1 MGRAL
6 WTGKPSGKV
15 AAAPL
20 NWAYINLVMSDL
32 ATQWSEEDILK
43 LRWVEMA
50 EELWVLK
57 TEVSISE

>member
-1 MGRAL
+1 M
-6 WTGKPSGKV
+6 